1 MKNILDLKASAKS
14 IEEVLANL
22 KDESKEKSRQAGL
35 DLAAAA
41 KEYDLT
47 LADYLRYAINLE
59 ASDEGKKFA
68 EAGLDGFEA
77 TLAYLGLPVKNDPSK
92 KASLVSTNETF
103 KTYPGTRVM
112 FPAVIDNVLRWSSN
126 QDYLENV
133 AALVGNSRTIS
144 GTEMI
149 QVVADSDED
158 AEGTFLVAEGA
169 DIPVRTIKTSETAVK
184 MYKHGSG
191 YEVTYEF
198 DRRAAIDIMVPY
210 VARINRRLELSKVA
224 LATQVLINGDGA
236 TGHDAAP
243 VVNQSTMYAKIN
255 GTGSGIV
262 SPTTKIDFAS
272 LLAWLVD
279 RAGSGAHAPIDTVIG
294 NYDMYLQWMLMFTPT
309 LQNQSQVEA
318 MAKVGGPSVTAAL
331 PGLFVPIKFALSST
345 VPAGKLIGITKAE
358 TLEELVEA
366 GSQISESERAVKH
379 QKIVY
384 VKSEVTGYHLV
395 FGDTRSIYNIAA

>member
-22 KDESKEKSRQAGL
+22 KAESKEASRQAGL

-47 LADYLRYAINLE
+47 LADYMRYAIDLS
-59 ASDEGKKFA
+59 ASEEGKKYA

-77 TLAYLGLPVKNDPSK
+77 ALAYLGLPVKNDPSK

-158 AEGTFLVAEGA
+158 AEGTFLVSEGA
-169 DIPVRTIKTSETAVK
+169 DIPVRTIKSSEVAVK
-184 MYKHGSG
+184 MFKHGSG

-210 VARINRRLELSKVA
+210 VNRINRRLELSKVA
-224 LATQVLINGDGA
+224 MATQILINGDGA
-236 TGHDAAP
+236 TGHGAAP
-243 VVNQSTMYAKIN
+243 VVNQSVMYKKLN
-255 GTGSGIV
+255 GQSATA
-262 SPTTKIDFAS
+262 PTNKIDFPS

-279 RAGSGAHAPIDTVIG
+279 RAGNGAHAPIDTVVG
-294 NYDMYLQWMLMFTPT
+294 NYDMYLQWLLMFTPT

-345 VPAGKLIGITKAE
+345 VPAGKLIGMTKAE

-366 GSQISESERAVKH
+366 GSQISESERAVKN

-384 VKSEVTGYHLV
+384 VKTEVTGYHLV
-395 FGDTRSIYNIAA
+395 FGDTRSIYDMAN

>member
-1 MKNILDLKASAKS
+1 MTSILELKANAKP
-14 IEEVLANL
+14 IEEVLAKL
-22 KDESKEKSRQAGL
+22 KDESKERSRQAGL
-35 DLAAAA
+35 DLAAQA
-41 KEYDLT
+41 KEYGLSMG
-47 LADYLRYAINLE
+47 DYLRFAIDLS
-59 ASDEGKKFA
+59 ASEEGKKYA
-68 EAGLDGFEA
+68 EANLDGYEA
-77 TLAYLGLPVKNDPSK
+77 TLAYLGLPIRNDFSK
-92 KASLVSTNETF
+92 KVSLAATNETF

-112 FPAVIDNVLRWSSN
+112 FPEVVDSVLRWSSN

-169 DIPVRTIKTSETAVK
+169 DIPVRTIKTSETAVR

-236 TGHDAAP
+236 KGHGAAP
-243 VVNQSTMYAKIN
+243 VVKQSVMCTKAGVTNQAGKIVFE
-255 GTGSGIV
+255 G
-262 SPTTKIDFAS
+262 

-279 RAGSGAHAPIDTVIG
+279 RAGNGAHAPIDTVVG

-309 LQNQSQVEA
+309 LQNQSQAEA
-318 MAKVGGPSVTAAL
+318 MAKIGGPSVTAAL

-345 VPAGKLIGITKAE
+345 VPAGKLIGMTKNE
-358 TLEELVEA
+358 TLEELIEA
-366 GSQISESERAVKH
+366 GSQISESERAVKN

-395 FGDTRSIYNIAA
+395 FGDTRSIYDINQ

>member
-1 MKNILDLKASAKS
+1 MKSVLELKNEAKS
-14 IEEVLANL
+14 LEALLGNL
-22 KDESKEKSRQAGL
+22 KSDSRETSRQAGL
-35 DLAAAA
+35 DLMSQV
-41 KEYDLT
+41 KEYGLSVEDYMRFAVDL
-47 LADYLRYAINLE
+47 N
-59 ASDEGKKFA
+59 ASEEGKKYA
-68 EAGLDGFEA
+68 AAGLDGYEA
-77 TLAYLGLPVKNDPSK
+77 ALAYLGLPVKNDYSK
-92 KASLVSTNETF
+92 KVSLASTNETF
-103 KTYPGTRVM
+103 KTYPGTRAM
-112 FPAVIDNVLRWSSN
+112 FPAVIDTVLRWGSN

-191 YEVTYEF
+191 YEITYEF
-198 DRRAAIDIMVPY
+198 ERRAAIDIMVPY

-236 TGHDAAP
+236 QGHGAAP
-243 VVNQSTMYAKIN
+243 IVKQSVMCTKAGVTNQAGKIVYE
-255 GTGSGIV
+255 G
-262 SPTTKIDFAS
+262 

-279 RAGSGAHAPIDTVIG
+279 RAGNGAHAPIDTVVG

-318 MAKVGGPSVTAAL
+318 MAKIGGPSVTAAL
-331 PGLFVPIKFALSST
+331 PGLFMPIKFALSST
-345 VPAGKLIGITKAE
+345 VPAGKLLGMTKAE
-358 TLEELVEA
+358 TLEELIEA
-366 GSQISESERAVKH
+366 GSQISESERAIKN

-395 FGDTRSIYNIAA
+395 FGDTRSIYDINA

>member
-1 MKNILDLKASAKS
+1 MTSILELKANAKP
-14 IEEVLANL
+14 IEDVLAKL
-22 KDESKEKSRQAGL
+22 KDESKERSRQAGL
-35 DLAAAA
+35 DLAAQA
-41 KEYDLT
+41 KEYGLSMG
-47 LADYLRYAINLE
+47 DYLRFAIDLS
-59 ASDEGKKFA
+59 ASEEGKKYA
-68 EAGLDGFEA
+68 EANLDGYEA
-77 TLAYLGLPVKNDPSK
+77 TLAYLGLPIKNDFSK
-92 KASLVSTNETF
+92 KVSLAATNETF

-112 FPAVIDNVLRWSSN
+112 FPEVVDSVLRWSSN

-149 QVVADSDED
+149 QVVADSDKD

-169 DIPVRTIKTSETAVK
+169 DIPVRTIKTSETAVR

-236 TGHDAAP
+236 KGHGAAP
-243 VVNQSTMYAKIN
+243 VVKQSDMCTKAGVTNKDGKIVFE
-255 GTGSGIV
+255 G
-262 SPTTKIDFAS
+262 

-279 RAGSGAHAPIDTVIG
+279 RAGNGAHAPIDTVVG

-309 LQNQSQVEA
+309 LSSQSQAEA
-318 MAKVGGPSVTAAL
+318 MAKIGGPSVTAAL

-345 VPAGKLIGITKAE
+345 VPAGKLVGMTKNE
-358 TLEELVEA
+358 TLEELIEA
-366 GSQISESERAVKH
+366 GSQISESERAVKN

-384 VKSEVTGYHLV
+384 VKSEITGYHLV
-395 FGDTRSIYNIAA
+395 FGDTRSIYDVNQ

>member
-1 MKNILDLKASAKS
+1 MKSVLELKNEAKS
-14 IEEVLANL
+14 LEALLGNL
-22 KDESKEKSRQAGL
+22 KSDSRETSRQAGL
-35 DLAAAA
+35 DLMSQV
-41 KEYDLT
+41 KEYGLSVEDYMRFAVDL
-47 LADYLRYAINLE
+47 N
-59 ASDEGKKFA
+59 ASEEGKKYA
-68 EAGLDGFEA
+68 AAGLDGYEA
-77 TLAYLGLPVKNDPSK
+77 ALAYLGLPVKNDYSK
-92 KASLVSTNETF
+92 KVSLASTNETF
-103 KTYPGTRVM
+103 KTYPGTRAM
-112 FPAVIDNVLRWSSN
+112 FPAVIDTVLRWGSN

-191 YEVTYEF
+191 YEITYEF
-198 DRRAAIDIMVPY
+198 ERRAAIDIMVPY

-236 TGHDAAP
+236 QGHGAAP
-243 VVNQSTMYAKIN
+243 IVRQSVMCTKAGVTNQAGKIVYE
-255 GTGSGIV
+255 G
-262 SPTTKIDFAS
+262 

-279 RAGSGAHAPIDTVIG
+279 RAGNGAHAPIDTVVG

-318 MAKVGGPSVTAAL
+318 MAKIGGPSVTAAL
-331 PGLFVPIKFALSST
+331 PGLFMPIKFALSST
-345 VPAGKLIGITKAE
+345 VPAGKLLGMTKAE
-358 TLEELVEA
+358 TLEELIEA
-366 GSQISESERAVKH
+366 GSQISESERAIKN

-395 FGDTRSIYNIAA
+395 FGDTRSIYDINA

>member
-1 MKNILDLKASAKS
+1 MKSVLELKNEAKS
-14 IEEVLANL
+14 LEALLGNL
-22 KDESKEKSRQAGL
+22 KSDSRETSRQAGL
-35 DLAAAA
+35 DLMSQV
-41 KEYDLT
+41 KEYGLSVEDYMRFAVDL
-47 LADYLRYAINLE
+47 N
-59 ASDEGKKFA
+59 ASEEGKKYA
-68 EAGLDGFEA
+68 AAGLDGYEA
-77 TLAYLGLPVKNDPSK
+77 ALAYLGLPVKNDYSK
-92 KASLVSTNETF
+92 KVSLASTNETF
-103 KTYPGTRVM
+103 KTYPGTRAM
-112 FPAVIDNVLRWSSN
+112 FPAVIDTVLRWGSN

-191 YEVTYEF
+191 YEITYEF
-198 DRRAAIDIMVPY
+198 ERRAAIDIMVPY

-236 TGHDAAP
+236 QGHGAAP
-243 VVNQSTMYAKIN
+243 IVNQSTMCTKAGVTNHAGKIVYE
-255 GTGSGIV
+255 G
-262 SPTTKIDFAS
+262 

-279 RAGSGAHAPIDTVIG
+279 RAGNGAHAPIDTVVG

-318 MAKVGGPSVTAAL
+318 MAKIGGPTVTAAL
-331 PGLFVPIKFALSST
+331 PGLFMPIKFALSST
-345 VPAGKLIGITKAE
+345 VPAGKLIGMTKAE
-358 TLEELVEA
+358 TLEELIEA
-366 GSQISESERAVKH
+366 GSQISESERAIKN

-395 FGDTRSIYNIAA
+395 FGDTRSIYDINA

>member
-1 MKNILDLKASAKS
+1 MKSVLELKNEAKS
-14 IEEVLANL
+14 LEALLGNL
-22 KDESKEKSRQAGL
+22 KSDSRETSRQAGL
-35 DLAAAA
+35 DLMSQV
-41 KEYDLT
+41 KEYGLSVEDYMRFAVDL
-47 LADYLRYAINLE
+47 N
-59 ASDEGKKFA
+59 ASEEGKKYA
-68 EAGLDGFEA
+68 AAGLDGYEA
-77 TLAYLGLPVKNDPSK
+77 ALAYLGLPVKNDYSK
-92 KASLVSTNETF
+92 KVSLASTNETF
-103 KTYPGTRVM
+103 KTYPGTRAM
-112 FPAVIDNVLRWSSN
+112 FPAVIDTVLRWGSN

-191 YEVTYEF
+191 YEITYEF
-198 DRRAAIDIMVPY
+198 ERRAAIDIMIPY

-236 TGHDAAP
+236 QGHGAAP
-243 VVNQSTMYAKIN
+243 IVNQSTMCTKAGVTNQAGKIVYE
-255 GTGSGIV
+255 G
-262 SPTTKIDFAS
+262 

-279 RAGSGAHAPIDTVIG
+279 RAGNGAHAPIDTVVG

-318 MAKVGGPSVTAAL
+318 MAKIGGPTVTAAL
-331 PGLFVPIKFALSST
+331 PGLFMPIKFALSST
-345 VPAGKLIGITKAE
+345 VPAGKLLGMTKAE
-358 TLEELVEA
+358 TLEELIEA
-366 GSQISESERAVKH
+366 GSQISESERAIKN

-395 FGDTRSIYNIAA
+395 FGDTRSIYDINA

>member
-1 MKNILDLKASAKS
+1 MKSVLELKNEAKS
-14 IEEVLANL
+14 LEALLGNL
-22 KDESKEKSRQAGL
+22 KSDSRETSRQAGL
-35 DLAAAA
+35 DLMSQV
-41 KEYDLT
+41 KEYGLSVEDYMRFAVDL
-47 LADYLRYAINLE
+47 N
-59 ASDEGKKFA
+59 ASEEGKKYA
-68 EAGLDGFEA
+68 AAGLDGYEA
-77 TLAYLGLPVKNDPSK
+77 ALAYLGLPVRNDYSK
-92 KASLVSTNETF
+92 KVSLASTNETF
-103 KTYPGTRVM
+103 KTYPGTRAM
-112 FPAVIDNVLRWSSN
+112 FPAVIDTVLRWESN

-149 QVVADSDED
+149 QVVADSDAD

-191 YEVTYEF
+191 YEITYEF
-198 DRRAAIDIMVPY
+198 ERRAAIDIMIPY

-236 TGHDAAP
+236 KGHGAAP
-243 VVNQSTMYAKIN
+243 IVNQSTMCTKAGVTNHAGKIVYE
-255 GTGSGIV
+255 G
-262 SPTTKIDFAS
+262 

-279 RAGSGAHAPIDTVIG
+279 RAGNGAHAPIDTVVG

-318 MAKVGGPSVTAAL
+318 MAKIGGPSVTAAL
-331 PGLFVPIKFALSST
+331 PGLFMPIKFALSST
-345 VPAGKLIGITKAE
+345 VPAGKLIGMTKAE
-358 TLEELVEA
+358 TLEELIEA
-366 GSQISESERAVKH
+366 GSQISESERAIKN

-395 FGDTRSIYNIAA
+395 FGDTRSIYDINA

>member
-1 MKNILDLKASAKS
+1 MKSVLELKNEAKS
-14 IEEVLANL
+14 LEALLGNL
-22 KDESKEKSRQAGL
+22 KSDSRETSRQAGL
-35 DLAAAA
+35 DLMSQV
-41 KEYDLT
+41 KEYGLSVEDYMRFAVDL
-47 LADYLRYAINLE
+47 N
-59 ASDEGKKFA
+59 ASEEGKKYA
-68 EAGLDGFEA
+68 AAGLDGYEA
-77 TLAYLGLPVKNDPSK
+77 ALAYLGLPVKNDYSK
-92 KASLVSTNETF
+92 KVSLASTNETF
-103 KTYPGTRVM
+103 KTYPGTRAM
-112 FPAVIDNVLRWSSN
+112 FPAVIDTVLRWGSN

-191 YEVTYEF
+191 YEITYEF
-198 DRRAAIDIMVPY
+198 ERRAAIDIMIPY

-236 TGHDAAP
+236 QGHGAAP
-243 VVNQSTMYAKIN
+243 IVNQSTMCTKAGVTNQAGKIVYE
-255 GTGSGIV
+255 G
-262 SPTTKIDFAS
+262 

-279 RAGSGAHAPIDTVIG
+279 RAGNGAHAPIDTVVG

-318 MAKVGGPSVTAAL
+318 MAKIGGPTVTAAL
-331 PGLFVPIKFALSST
+331 PGLFMPIKFALSST
-345 VPAGKLIGITKAE
+345 VPAGKLIGMTKAE
-358 TLEELVEA
+358 TLEELIEA
-366 GSQISESERAVKH
+366 GSQISESERAIKN

-395 FGDTRSIYNIAA
+395 FGDTRSIYDINA

>member
-1 MKNILDLKASAKS
+1 MKSVLELKNEAKS
-14 IEEVLANL
+14 LEALLGNL
-22 KDESKEKSRQAGL
+22 KSDSRETSRQAGL
-35 DLAAAA
+35 DLMSQV
-41 KEYDLT
+41 KEYGLSVEDYMRFAVDL
-47 LADYLRYAINLE
+47 N
-59 ASDEGKKFA
+59 ASEEGKKYA
-68 EAGLDGFEA
+68 AAGLDGYEA
-77 TLAYLGLPVKNDPSK
+77 ALAYLGLPVRNDYSK
-92 KASLVSTNETF
+92 KVSLASTNETF
-103 KTYPGTRVM
+103 KTYPGTRAM
-112 FPAVIDNVLRWSSN
+112 FPAVIDTVLRWGSN

-149 QVVADSDED
+149 QVVADSDAD

-191 YEVTYEF
+191 YEITYEF
-198 DRRAAIDIMVPY
+198 ERRAAIDIMIPY

-236 TGHDAAP
+236 KGHGAAP
-243 VVNQSTMYAKIN
+243 IVNQSTMCTKAGVTNQAGKIVYE
-255 GTGSGIV
+255 G
-262 SPTTKIDFAS
+262 

-279 RAGSGAHAPIDTVIG
+279 RAGNGAHAPIDTVVG

-318 MAKVGGPSVTAAL
+318 MAKIGGPSVTAAL
-331 PGLFVPIKFALSST
+331 PGLFMPIKFALSST
-345 VPAGKLIGITKAE
+345 VPAGKLIGMTKAE
-358 TLEELVEA
+358 TLEELIEA
-366 GSQISESERAVKH
+366 GSQISESERAIKN

-395 FGDTRSIYNIAA
+395 FGDTRSIYDINA

>member
-1 MKNILDLKASAKS
+1 MKSVLELKNEAKS
-14 IEEVLANL
+14 LEALLGNL
-22 KDESKEKSRQAGL
+22 KSDSREVSRQAGL
-35 DLAAAA
+35 DLMAQV
-41 KEYDLT
+41 KEYGLSVDDYMRFAVDL
-47 LADYLRYAINLE
+47 N
-59 ASDEGKKFA
+59 ASEEGKQYA
-68 EAGLDGFEA
+68 AAGLDGYEA
-77 TLAYLGLPVKNDPSK
+77 ALAYLGLPVKNDFSK
-92 KASLVSTNETF
+92 KVSLASTNETF
-103 KTYPGTRVM
+103 KTYPGTRAM
-112 FPAVIDNVLRWSSN
+112 FPAVIDTVLRWGSN

-144 GTEMI
+144 GIEMV
-149 QVVADSDED
+149 QVVADSDAD

-191 YEVTYEF
+191 YEITYEF
-198 DRRAAIDIMVPY
+198 ERRAAIDIMIPY

-236 TGHDAAP
+236 AGHGAAP
-243 VVNQSTMYAKIN
+243 IVNQSVMCAKAGVTN
-255 GTGSGIV
+255 HAGKIV
-262 SPTTKIDFAS
+262 YEG

-279 RAGSGAHAPIDTVIG
+279 RAGNGAHAPIDTVVG

-318 MAKVGGPSVTAAL
+318 MAKIGGPTVTAAL
-331 PGLFVPIKFALSST
+331 PGLFMPIKFALSST
-345 VPAGKLIGITKAE
+345 VPAGKLIGMTKAE
-358 TLEELVEA
+358 TLEELIEA
-366 GSQISESERAVKH
+366 GSQISESERAIKN

-395 FGDTRSIYNIAA
+395 FGDTRSIYDINA